1 MSDKHSITH
10 IGLIYFHGKSLFRKF
25 EAPLRHPC
33 PGGGGGAYDFTALTE
48 NPDPDNAALSRPGRH
63 SGGAKPLE
71 RHQEGGFL
79 QSPKIMTHDLPG
91 K

>member
-1 MSDKHSITH
+1 MGNPFLENLK
-10 IGLIYFHGKSLFRKF
+10 
-25 EAPLRHPC
+25 PPC
-33 PGGGGGAYDFTALTE
+33 AIPGHGGGGGAYDFTALTE